1 MKWFLETLLLKFCSK
16 LQNTDTSTSLK
27 MEEEIV
33 ELVDFCF
40 C

>member
-1 MKWFLETLLLKFCSK
+1 MVFRNNFTEILFEASK
-16 LQNTDTSTSLK
+16 YTDTSTSLK